1 MNRICAS
8 FVCAHPKKKKTLY
21 HVQSTCIS
29 RTGNSPRK
37 VSPFSVPSPP
47 YQQQQHIV
55 LLVHSSVLLR
65 WFPLRAP
72 VMRWRRCDTI
82 WLKQP
87 LLGPRAGQMARP
99 APSRTCRPAR
109 PRHRG
114 RRLRRAPK
122 PTRADRDRGRTYGP
136 DRSGRG
142 SYSQRR
148 GCRHH
153 RVLLSL
159 SASTTTTRG

>member
-109 PRHRG
+109 PRHPWPSPASRG
-114 RRLRRAPK
+114 LG
-122 PTRADRDRGRTYGP
+122 RDAQANTC
-136 DRSGRG
+136 RSGQGPHVRPG
-142 SYSQRR
+142 SLRTRIVQPAPRLSPPP
-148 GCRHH
+148 CPP
-153 RVLLSL
+153 LLIC
-159 SASTTTTRG
+159 